1 MLEPCADGRRLFT
14 FAVVADS
21 HVTEA
26 EAEAIGGYDAD
37 AVLLNVERCRYVVEE
52 INRRAPD
59 FVIHLGDI
67 THPGPGTP
75 AYKESA
81 ERFHRV
87 FEELE
92 CPWHLVPGNHDIG
105 EKAFP
110 GDPLADQDAQLTV
123 NDDMIAEYERHF
135 QSQYHAF
142 EHEDCLFVVMNGMIV
157 NSGLAA
163 EDRQRRWLESLLADN
178 HGRRIFVF
186 SHYPPYLSHAGET
199 GHYDATDE
207 PGRSWLLGLFA
218 RHGVEAQFAG
228 HVHNFF
234 FNRHDGTSMYVLP
247 STSFLRHD
255 YHELFRA
262 APGVKQGRHDTAKL
276 GYGVVDV
283 HETGHLL
290 HVIRTFG
297 RTCEAGR
304 APAAIPVHGL
314 DPDQRGIGLD
324 LRHPWCESAHI
335 PTPWG
340 LDSFRRKP
348 IRNDYP
354 LLALWEMGVSQ
365 LRVPLDDLADPDT
378 GQRMAELAA
387 LGHRFTAFSYGLP
400 VAGAREALVEYGHH
414 LDCWEVIAPVLALPE
429 LLPGIAGLRGDVPV
443 LFNAFRPESGM
454 FSCSHGLGADERG
467 VVESL
472 LALDGARHILDGV
485 VFGIDRKESPVKAI
499 EAARGS
505 VAGLGVKAV
514 AHVRFSRHTP
524 PEREEDAGFDA
535 NRVAESVTAAMC
547 FDDVAVVL
555 DNFTGIDRGYHF
567 CGGLVDRLYNPQAG
581 AHIVRNLHRM
591 LKAGCQ
597 VNSLTQRPSITIM
610 GLEGTARALL
620 LPSPGMRDVPVPE
633 VQGVVRDLVKGDA
646 VSGWL
651 AGPAL
656 VLDS

>member
-1 MLEPCADGRRLFT
+1 MHEPCAEGRHLFT

-21 HVTEA
+21 HVTEE
-26 EAEAIGGYDAD
+26 EAMAIGGYDAD
-37 AVLLNVERCRYVVEE
+37 TVLLNIERCRYVVEE

-59 FVIHLGDI
+59 FVVHLGDI

-75 AYKESA
+75 AYEESA

-87 FEELE
+87 FQELE
-92 CPWHLVPGNHDIG
+92 CPLHLVPGNHDIG

-110 GDPLADQDAQLTV
+110 GDPLADQDARLTV
-123 NDDMIAEYERHF
+123 NDDMIVEYERLF

-178 HGRRIFVF
+178 SGRRIFVF
-186 SHYPPYLSHAGET
+186 SHYPPYLSHGGET

-234 FNRHDGTSMYVLP
+234 FNRHHGTSMYVLP

-262 APGVKQGRHDTAKL
+262 APGFKQGRHDTAKL

-297 RTCEAGR
+297 RTCDADGEPV
-304 APAAIPVHGL
+304 APPVHGL
-314 DPDQRGIGLD
+314 GPGQRGIGLD
-324 LRHPWCESAHI
+324 LRQPWCESAHI

-354 LLALWEMGVSQ
+354 LLALWEMGVNQ

-378 GQRMAELAA
+378 GQRMTELAA
-387 LGHRFTAFSYGLP
+387 FGHRFTAFSYGLP
-400 VAGAREALVEYGHH
+400 GAGARKALVEHGHH
-414 LDCWEVIAPVLALPE
+414 LAFWEVVAPVLALPD
-429 LLPGIAGLRGDVPV
+429 LLRGIAGLRGNVPV

-472 LALDGARHILDGV
+472 LSLDGAQSTLDGV
-485 VFGIDRKESPVKAI
+485 VFGIDRKDSPAKAI
-499 EAARGS
+499 EGAQAS

-514 AHVRFSRHTP
+514 AHVRFTRHTP
-524 PEREEDAGFDA
+524 LERQEDARLDA

-567 CGGLVDRLYNPQAG
+567 SGGLVDRLYNPQVG
-581 AHIVRNLHRM
+581 AAIVRNLHRS
-591 LKAGCQ
+591 LKAGCRLKS
-597 VNSLTQRPSITIM
+597 VTQRPSVTLLN
-610 GLEGTARALL
+610 LEGAARALL
-620 LPSPGMRDVPVPE
+620 LPSPEVRDVPVPE
-633 VQGVVRDLVKGDA
+633 VRGVVRDLVTGDA
-646 VSGWL
+646 ISGRL
-651 AGPAL
+651 PGPAL
-656 VLDS
+656 VLER

>member
-1 MLEPCADGRRLFT
+1 MREPWVRGKRLFT

-21 HVTEA
+21 HVTEE
-26 EAEAIGGYDAD
+26 EAMAIGGYDVD
-37 AVLLNVERCRYVVEE
+37 TILLNVERCRYVVEE

-59 FVIHLGDI
+59 FVVHLGDI

-75 AYKESA
+75 AYEESA
-81 ERFHRV
+81 QRFHQV
-87 FEELE
+87 FAELE
-92 CPWHLVPGNHDIG
+92 CPFHLVPGNHDIG

-110 GDPLADQDAQLTV
+110 GDPLADQDARLTV
-123 NDDMIAEYERHF
+123 NDDMIAEYERYF

-142 EHEDCLFVVMNGMIV
+142 EHESCLFVVMNGMIV

-178 HGRRIFVF
+178 DSRRTFVF
-186 SHYPPYLSHAGET
+186 SHYPPYLSHVGET

-234 FNRHDGTSMYVLP
+234 FNRHRGTSMYVLP

-262 APGVKQGRHDTAKL
+262 APGFKQGRHDTAKL
-276 GYGVVDV
+276 GYGIVDV

-297 RTCEAGR
+297 RARETER
-304 APAAIPVHGL
+304 APPTPPVHGL
-314 DPDQRGIGLD
+314 GPGRRGIGLD
-324 LRHPWCESAHI
+324 LRQPWCESAHI

-354 LLALWEMGVSQ
+354 LLALWEMGVNQ
-365 LRVPLDDLADPDT
+365 LRVPLDDLADSDT
-378 GQRMAELAA
+378 CQRMAELAA

-400 VAGAREALVEYGHH
+400 GTEARRALVEHGHN
-414 LDCWEVIAPVLALPE
+414 LAFWEVVAPVLALPE

-454 FSCSHGLGADERG
+454 FSCSHGLGVDERG

-472 LALDGARHILDGV
+472 LALEDAPRLLDGV
-485 VFGIDRKESPVKAI
+485 VFGIDRKDSPAKAI
-499 EAARGS
+499 EAARTC
-505 VAGLGVKAV
+505 VMGLGVKAV
-514 AHVRFSRHTP
+514 AHVRFTRRTP
-524 PEREEDAGFDA
+524 PERDEDAEFDA

-547 FDDVAVVL
+547 FDDVAVML

-581 AHIVRNLHRM
+581 AAIVRNLHRM
-591 LKAGCQ
+591 LGAGCRL
-597 VNSLTQRPSITIM
+597 NLRTQTPSITWLD
-610 GLEGTARALL
+610 LEGAARALL

-633 VQGVVRDLVKGDA
+633 VQGVVRDLVSGVA
-646 VSGWL
+646 VSGRL
-651 AGPAL
+651 SGPAL
-656 VLDS
+656 VLEP

>member
-1 MLEPCADGRRLFT
+1 MHEPCTQGRRLFT
-14 FAVVADS
+14 FAVIADS
-21 HVTEA
+21 HVTED

-37 AVLLNVERCRYVVEE
+37 TVLLNVERCRHVVGE

-59 FVIHLGDI
+59 FVVHLGDI

-75 AYKESA
+75 AYQESA
-81 ERFHRV
+81 DRFHRV
-87 FEELE
+87 FETLE
-92 CPWHLVPGNHDIG
+92 CPLHLVPGNHDIG

-110 GDPLADQDAQLTV
+110 ADLLADQDARLTV

-142 EHEDCLFVVMNGMIV
+142 EHEDCLFVMMNGMIV

-163 EDRQRRWLESLLADN
+163 EHRQRRWLESLLADSS
-178 HGRRIFVF
+178 GRRIFVF
-186 SHYPPYLSHAGET
+186 SHYPPFLSHAGET
-199 GHYDATDE
+199 DHYDATDE

-255 YHELFRA
+255 YHELFRV
-262 APGVKQGRHDTAKL
+262 APADKQGRHDTAKL

-297 RTCEAGR
+297 RTREAGG
-304 APAAIPVHGL
+304 APAATPVHGL
-314 DPDQRGIGLD
+314 GPGQRGIGLD
-324 LRHPWCESAHI
+324 LRHPWCESSHI

-348 IRNDYP
+348 ARNDYP
-354 LLALWEMGVSQ
+354 LLALWEMGVGQ
-365 LRVPLDDLADPDT
+365 LRVPLDDLADPDS
-378 GQRMAELAA
+378 GLRLAELAA
-387 LGHRFTAFSYGLP
+387 LGHRFTAFSFGLP
-400 VAGAREALVEYGHH
+400 VAGTREALVEHGHH
-414 LDCWEVIAPVLALPE
+414 LAGWEVIAPLLALPE
-429 LLPGIAGLRGDVPV
+429 LLPGIAAISGDVPV
-443 LFNAFRPESGM
+443 LFNAFRAESGM
-454 FSCSHGLGADERG
+454 FSSSHGIGADERG

-472 LALDGARHILDGV
+472 LGLDGARHILDGV
-485 VFGIDRKESPVKAI
+485 VFGIDRTDSPAKAI
-499 EAARGS
+499 EAARAS
-505 VAGLGVKAV
+505 VAGLGVRAV
-514 AHVRFSRHTP
+514 AHVRFIRRTP
-524 PEREEDAGFDA
+524 QVREEDSGIDA

-567 CGGLVDRLYNPQAG
+567 CDGLVDRLYNPQAG

-591 LKAGCQ
+591 LGIGCR
-597 VNSLTQRPSITIM
+597 VNSLTERPSITIM
-610 GLEGTARALL
+610 NLDGPARALL
-620 LPSPGMRDVPVPE
+620 LPSSGMRDVPVPE
-633 VQGVVRDLVKGDA
+633 VQGIVRDLVTGDA
-646 VSGWL
+646 VAERLS
-651 AGPAL
+651 GPAL

>member
-1 MLEPCADGRRLFT
+1 MHEPCADGRRLFT
-14 FAVVADS
+14 FAVVADT
-21 HVTEA
+21 HVTEE
-26 EAEAIGGYDAD
+26 EAMAIGGYDVD
-37 AVLLNVERCRYVVEE
+37 AVLLNLERCRYVVGE

-59 FVIHLGDI
+59 FVVHLGDI

-75 AYKESA
+75 VYRESA

-92 CPWHLVPGNHDIG
+92 CPFHLAPGNHDIG

-110 GDPLADQDAQLTV
+110 GDPLADQDARLTV
-123 NDDMIAEYERHF
+123 NDDMIAEYEQHF
-135 QSQYHAF
+135 QSQYYAF

-178 HGRRIFVF
+178 GGRRIFVF

-234 FNRHDGTSMYVLP
+234 FNRHQRTSMYVLP

-255 YHELFRA
+255 YHEFFRA
-262 APGVKQGRHDTAKL
+262 APGSTQGRHDTAKL

-297 RTCEAGR
+297 RAGEAER
-304 APAAIPVHGL
+304 VPVTPPVHGL
-314 DPDQRGIGLD
+314 GPDRRGIGLD
-324 LRHPWCESAHI
+324 LRQPWCESAHI

-354 LLALWEMGVSQ
+354 LLALWEMGVNQ

-378 GQRMAELAA
+378 GRRMAELAA

-400 VAGAREALVEYGHH
+400 GAEAREALVEHGHH
-414 LDCWEVIAPVLALPE
+414 LACWEVVAPVLALPE

-454 FSCSHGLGADERG
+454 FSCSHGLGVEERG

-472 LALDGARHILDGV
+472 LALEDAPRVLDGV
-485 VFGIDRKESPVKAI
+485 VFGIGRRDSPAKAI
-499 EAARGS
+499 EAARSS

-514 AHVRFSRHTP
+514 AHVRFTRHTP
-524 PEREEDAGFDA
+524 LEQDE
-535 NRVAESVTAAMC
+535 
-547 FDDVAVVL
+547 
-555 DNFTGIDRGYHF
+555 
-567 CGGLVDRLYNPQAG
+567 G
-581 AHIVRNLHRM
+581 AR
-591 LKAGCQ
+591 
-597 VNSLTQRPSITIM
+597 S
-610 GLEGTARALL
+610 
-620 LPSPGMRDVPVPE
+620 
-633 VQGVVRDLVKGDA
+633 
-646 VSGWL
+646 
-651 AGPAL
+651 
-656 VLDS
+656 

>member
-1 MLEPCADGRRLFT
+1 MHEPVVHGGHLFT

-21 HVTEA
+21 HVTEE
-26 EAEAIGGYDAD
+26 EAAAIGGYDTD
-37 AVLLNVERCRYVVEE
+37 TVLLNVERCRYVVEE

-59 FVIHLGDI
+59 FVVHLGDI
-67 THPGPGTP
+67 THPEPGTP
-75 AYKESA
+75 AYEESA

-87 FEELE
+87 FEELA
-92 CPWHLVPGNHDIG
+92 CPLHLVPGNHDIG

-110 GDPLADQDAQLTV
+110 GDPLADQDARLTV

-135 QSQYHAF
+135 QSHYHAF

-178 HGRRIFVF
+178 NGRRIFVF
-186 SHYPPYLSHAGET
+186 SHYPPYLTHAGEN
-199 GHYDATDE
+199 GHYDGTDE

-234 FNRHDGTSMYVLP
+234 FNRHHGTSMYVLP

-255 YHELFRA
+255 YHEFFRA
-262 APGVKQGRHDTAKL
+262 APGSGQGRHDTAKL

-290 HVIRTFG
+290 HVVRTFG
-297 RTCEAGR
+297 RTRGARRG
-304 APAAIPVHGL
+304 PATPPLHGL
-314 DPDQRGIGLD
+314 GPHRRGIGLD
-324 LRHPWCESAHI
+324 LRAPWCERTHI

-354 LLALWEMGVSQ
+354 LLALWEMGVDQ
-365 LRVPLDDLADPDT
+365 LRVPFDDLADPDT
-378 GQRMAELAA
+378 VERLAELAA
-387 LGHRFTAFSYGLP
+387 MGHRFTAFSYGLP
-400 VAGAREALVEYGHH
+400 GADGRRALEEHGHH
-414 LDCWEVIAPVLALPE
+414 LAFWEVIAPVLALPE
-429 LLPGIAGLRGDVPV
+429 LLAGIATLRGDVPV
-443 LFNAFRPESGM
+443 LFNAFRPESGL
-454 FSCSHGLGADERG
+454 FSCSHGLGVDERG

-472 LALDGARHILDGV
+472 LALDGASGILDGV
-485 VFGIDRKESPVKAI
+485 VFGIERRDSP
-499 EAARGS
+499 ARAVETARAS
-505 VAGLGVKAV
+505 VADLGIKVV
-514 AHVRFSRHTP
+514 AHVRFTGRTP
-524 PEREEDAGFDA
+524 LEGEEAARSDA
-535 NRVAESVTAAMC
+535 NLVAESVTVAMC

-567 CGGLVDRLYNPQAG
+567 CGGLVDRLCNPLAG
-581 AHIVRNLHRM
+581 AAIVRNLHGM
-591 LKAGCQ
+591 LKAGCRM
-597 VNSLTQRPSITIM
+597 TSITPGSSVTIM
-610 GLEGTARALL
+610 DLEGAARALL

-633 VQGVVRDLVKGDA
+633 ITGVVRDLVTGDA
-646 VSGWL
+646 VPGRLS
-651 AGPAL
+651 GPAL
-656 VLDS
+656 VVDP